1 MPVISTNVN
10 ALYSQNAIKTN
21 ARAMSASMEQLST
34 GSRVNSAKDDAAGLA
49 IGQNMTA
56 QVRGINMAIRNVN
69 DGVNLLQTADGAMA
83 EQANML
89 QRMRELAVQSASGT
103 YSNTQR
109 GYLNT
114 EFAALT
120 SQIDKI
126 GSETTWNGYTLLT
139 GTTGGTTAGT
149 YDFQT
154 GQASGQT
161 VSVAIGAMTVS
172 GLAISGTGAT
182 PGTVG
187 IATAAT
193 AATTIAALDTAI
205 GTLNAQRATLGAKI
219 NQLTYAGDN
228 LSNISGNIQA
238 SRSTIMDTDYA
249 TASTQLSKTQIIQ
262 QAATAMLAQANQ
274 QPQSVLAL
282 LK

>member
-1 MPVISTNVN
+1 MSVINTNVN
-10 ALYSQNAIKTN
+10 ALYSQNAMKTN

-139 GTTGGTTAGT
+139 GTTGGATAGT
-149 YDFQT
+149 FNFQT
-154 GQASGQT
+154 GQTSGT
-161 VSVAIGAMTVS
+161 TIDVAIGSMTVS
-172 GLAISGTGAT
+172 GLAISAT
-182 PGTVG
+182 TAGVG

-193 AATTIAALDTAI
+193 AMTTIAALDTAI

-274 QPQSVLAL
+274 QPQSVLSL

>member
-1 MPVISTNVN
+1 MSVINTNVN
-10 ALYSQNAIKTN
+10 ALAAQQTARTN
-21 ARAMSASMEQLST
+21 SRAMSASMEQLST

-103 YSNTQR
+103 YSDTQR

-114 EFAALT
+114 EFVALQ

-139 GTTGGTTAGT
+139 GTTGGATAGT
-149 YDFQT
+149 FSFQT
-154 GQASGQT
+154 GQTSGT
-161 VSVAIGAMTVS
+161 TIDVAIGSMTVS
-172 GLAISGTGAT
+172 GLGVTATNTIGTA
-182 PGTVG
+182 V
-187 IATAAT
+187 TAAV
-193 AATTIAALDTAI
+193 TIARLDAAI
-205 GTLNAQRATLGAKI
+205 GTLNSQRATLGAKI

-228 LSNISGNIQA
+228 LSNISSNIQA

-274 QPQSVLAL
+274 QPQSVLSL

>member
-1 MPVISTNVN
+1 MPVINTNVS
-10 ALYSQNAIKTN
+10 ALLANQAQTKT
-21 ARAMSASMEQLST
+21 AREMSAAMQQLST
-34 GSRVNSAKDDAAGLA
+34 GSRINSAKDDAAGQA

-56 QVRGINMAIRNVN
+56 QVRGLNQAIRNVN

-89 QRMRELAVQSASGT
+89 QRMRELAVQSSSGT
-103 YSNTQR
+103 YSDTQR

-114 EFAALT
+114 EFVALQA
-120 SQIDKI
+120 QIDKI
-126 GSETTWNGYTLLT
+126 ASETTWNGYALLT
-139 GTTGGTTAGT
+139 GATGGGSTAAGT
-149 YDFQT
+149 YSFQT
-154 GQASGQT
+154 GQSSGQT
-161 VSVAIGAMTVS
+161 IDVVIGAMTAAGLGVSSTNTIATAITAAVTIARVDVAIGA
-172 GLAISGTGAT
+172 
-182 PGTVG
+182 
-187 IATAAT
+187 
-193 AATTIAALDTAI
+193 
-205 GTLNAQRATLGAKI
+205 LNSQRATLGSKI

-228 LSNISGNIQA
+228 LTNISGNVQA

-274 QPQSVLAL
+274 QPQSVLSL

>member
-1 MPVISTNVN
+1 MPVINTNVS
-10 ALYSQNAIKTN
+10 ALLAKQAETKN
-21 ARAMSASMEQLST
+21 AREMSAAMQQLST
-34 GSRVNSAKDDAAGLA
+34 GSRINSAKDDAAGQA

-56 QVRGINMAIRNVN
+56 QVRGLNQAIRNVN
-69 DGVNLLQTADGAMA
+69 DGVNFLQTADGALS

-89 QRMRELAVQSASGT
+89 QRMRELAVQSVSGT
-103 YSNTQR
+103 YSDTQR

-114 EFAALT
+114 EFVALQ

-139 GTTGGTTAGT
+139 GTTGGATTGT
-149 YDFQT
+149 FSFQT

-161 VSVAIGAMTVS
+161 IDVAIGSMTVS
-172 GLAISGTGAT
+172 GLGVTATNTIGTA
-182 PGTVG
+182 V
-187 IATAAT
+187 TAAL
-193 AATTIAALDTAI
+193 TIAKIDTAI
-205 GTLNAQRATLGAKI
+205 ATLNSQRATLGSKI

-228 LSNISGNIQA
+228 LTNISGNVQA

-249 TASTQLSKTQIIQ
+249 TASTQLSKSQIIQ
-262 QAATAMLAQANQ
+262 QASTAMLAQANQ
-274 QPQSVLAL
+274 QPMSVLAL

>member
-89 QRMRELAVQSASGT
+89 QRMRELAVQSSSGT
-103 YSNTQR
+103 YSDTQR

-114 EFAALT
+114 EFSALS

-139 GTTGGTTAGT
+139 GTTGGATAGT
-149 YDFQT
+149 FSFQT
-154 GQASGQT
+154 GQTSGT
-161 VSVAIGAMTVS
+161 TIDVAIGSMTVS
-172 GLAISGTGAT
+172 GLGVTATNTIGTA
-182 PGTVG
+182 V
-187 IATAAT
+187 TAAL
-193 AATTIAALDTAI
+193 TIAKLDTAI
-205 GTLNAQRATLGAKI
+205 GTLNSQRATLGAKI

-274 QPQSVLAL
+274 QPQSVLSL

>member
-1 MPVISTNVN
+1 MPVINTNVS
-10 ALYSQNAIKTN
+10 ALLAQQAQTIN
-21 ARAMSASMEQLST
+21 AREMSAAMQQLST
-34 GSRVNSAKDDAAGLA
+34 GSRISSAKDDAAGQA
-49 IGQNMTA
+49 IGQTMTA
-56 QVRGINMAIRNVN
+56 QVRGLNQAIRNVN
-69 DGVNLLQTADGAMA
+69 DGVNFLQTADGALS

-89 QRMRELAVQSASGT
+89 QRMRELAVQSSSGT
-103 YSNTQR
+103 YSDTQR

-114 EFAALT
+114 EFVALQ

-149 YDFQT
+149 FSFQT

-161 VSVAIGAMTVS
+161 IDVAIGSMTVS
-172 GLAISGTGAT
+172 GLGVTATNTIGTA
-182 PGTVG
+182 V
-187 IATAAT
+187 TAAL
-193 AATTIAALDTAI
+193 TIAKIDTAI
-205 GTLNAQRATLGAKI
+205 GTLNSQRATLGSKI

-228 LSNISGNIQA
+228 LTNISGNVQA

-249 TASTQLSKTQIIQ
+249 TASTQLSKSQIIQ
-262 QAATAMLAQANQ
+262 QASTAILAQANQ
-274 QPQSVLAL
+274 QPMSVLAL

>member
-1 MPVISTNVN
+1 MPVINTNVS
-10 ALYSQNAIKTN
+10 ALQANQAQIKN
-21 ARAMSASMEQLST
+21 AREMSAAMQQLST
-34 GSRVNSAKDDAAGLA
+34 GSRISSAKDDAAGQA

-56 QVRGINMAIRNVN
+56 QVKGLNQAIRNVN

-89 QRMRELAVQSASGT
+89 QRMRELAVQSSSGT
-103 YSNTQR
+103 YSDTQR

-114 EFAALT
+114 EFAALN

-126 GSETTWNGYTLLT
+126 AAETTWNGYTLLT
-139 GTTGGTTAGT
+139 GTTGGSTAGT

-161 VSVAIGAMTVS
+161 ISVVIGAMTAA
-172 GLAISGTGAT
+172 GLGVTATNTIGTA
-182 PGTVG
+182 V
-187 IATAAT
+187 TAA
-193 AATTIAALDTAI
+193 ATIAKLDTAI
-205 GTLNAQRATLGAKI
+205 GALNSQRATLGAKI
-219 NQLTYAGDN
+219 NQMTYAGDN
-228 LSNISGNIQA
+228 LTSISGNIQA

-249 TASTQLSKTQIIQ
+249 TASTQLSKSQIIQ
-262 QAATAMLAQANQ
+262 QASTAMLAQANQ
-274 QPQSVLAL
+274 QPMSVLAL

>member
-1 MPVISTNVN
+1 MSVISTNVN
-10 ALYSQNAIKTN
+10 ALYSQNAMKTN

-34 GSRVNSAKDDAAGLA
+34 GNRVNSAKDDAAGLA

-89 QRMRELAVQSASGT
+89 QRMRELAVQSSSGT
-103 YSNTQR
+103 YSDTQR

-114 EFAALT
+114 EFVALQ

-139 GTTGGTTAGT
+139 GTTGGATTGT
-149 YDFQT
+149 FSFQT
-154 GQASGQT
+154 GQTSGT
-161 VSVAIGAMTVS
+161 TIDVAIGSMTVS
-172 GLAISGTGAT
+172 GLGVTATNTIGTA
-182 PGTVG
+182 V
-187 IATAAT
+187 TAAV
-193 AATTIAALDTAI
+193 TIAKLDAAI
-205 GTLNAQRATLGAKI
+205 GTLNSQRATLGAKI

-228 LSNISGNIQA
+228 LSNISSNIQA

-274 QPQSVLAL
+274 QPQSVLSL

>member
-1 MPVISTNVN
+1 MPVINTNVS
-10 ALYSQNAIKTN
+10 ALLAKQAETKN
-21 ARAMSASMEQLST
+21 AREMSAAMQQLST
-34 GSRVNSAKDDAAGLA
+34 GSRINSAKDDAAGQA

-56 QVRGINMAIRNVN
+56 QVRGLNQAIRNVN
-69 DGVNLLQTADGAMA
+69 DGVNFLQTADGALS

-89 QRMRELAVQSASGT
+89 QRMRELAVQSVSGT
-103 YSNTQR
+103 YSDTQR

-114 EFAALT
+114 EFVALQ

-139 GTTGGTTAGT
+139 GTTGGATTGT
-149 YDFQT
+149 FSFQT

-161 VSVAIGAMTVS
+161 IDVAIGSMTVS
-172 GLAISGTGAT
+172 GLGVTATNTIGTA
-182 PGTVG
+182 V
-187 IATAAT
+187 TAAL
-193 AATTIAALDTAI
+193 TIAKIDTAI
-205 GTLNAQRATLGAKI
+205 GTLNSQRATLGSKI

-228 LSNISGNIQA
+228 LTNISGNIQA

-249 TASTQLSKTQIIQ
+249 TASTQLSKSQIIQ
-262 QAATAMLAQANQ
+262 QASTAMLAQANQ
-274 QPQSVLAL
+274 QPMSVLAL

>member
-1 MPVISTNVN
+1 
-10 ALYSQNAIKTN
+10 
-21 ARAMSASMEQLST
+21 MEQLST

-69 DGVNLLQTADGAMA
+69 DGINLLQTADGAMA

-103 YSNTQR
+103 YSDTQR

-114 EFAALT
+114 EFSALS

-126 GSETTWNGYTLLT
+126 GSETTWNGYALLT
-139 GTTGGTTAGT
+139 GTTGGATAGT
-149 YDFQT
+149 FSFQT

-161 VSVAIGAMTVS
+161 INVAIGSMTVS
-172 GLAISGTGAT
+172 GLAISAT
-182 PGTVG
+182 TAGVG

-193 AATTIAALDTAI
+193 AATTIAAIDTAI
-205 GTLNAQRATLGAKI
+205 GTLNAQRATLGSRI
-219 NQLTYAGDN
+219 NQMTYAGDN

-274 QPQSVLAL
+274 QPQSVLSL

>member
-1 MPVISTNVN
+1 MPVINTNVS
-10 ALYSQNAIKTN
+10 ALLANQAQTKT
-21 ARAMSASMEQLST
+21 AREMSAAMQQLST
-34 GSRVNSAKDDAAGLA
+34 GSRINSAKDDAAGQA

-56 QVRGINMAIRNVN
+56 QVRGLNQAIRNVN
-69 DGVNLLQTADGAMA
+69 DGVNFLQTADGALS

-89 QRMRELAVQSASGT
+89 QRMRELAVQSSSGT
-103 YSNTQR
+103 YSDTQR

-114 EFAALT
+114 EFVALQ

-139 GTTGGTTAGT
+139 GTTGGATTGT
-149 YDFQT
+149 FSFQT

-161 VSVAIGAMTVS
+161 IDVAIGSMTVS
-172 GLAISGTGAT
+172 GLGVTATNTIGTA
-182 PGTVG
+182 V
-187 IATAAT
+187 TAAL
-193 AATTIAALDTAI
+193 TIAKIDTAI
-205 GTLNAQRATLGAKI
+205 GTLNSQRATLGSKI

-228 LSNISGNIQA
+228 LTNISGNVQA

-274 QPQSVLAL
+274 QPQSVLSL

>member
-1 MPVISTNVN
+1 MPVINTNVS
-10 ALYSQNAIKTN
+10 ALLAKQAETKN
-21 ARAMSASMEQLST
+21 AREMSAAMQQLST
-34 GSRVNSAKDDAAGLA
+34 GSRINSAKDDAAGQA

-56 QVRGINMAIRNVN
+56 QVRGLNQAIRNVN
-69 DGVNLLQTADGAMA
+69 DGVNFLQTADGALS

-89 QRMRELAVQSASGT
+89 QRMRELAVQSVSGT
-103 YSNTQR
+103 YSDTQR

-114 EFAALT
+114 EFVALQ

-139 GTTGGTTAGT
+139 GTTGGATTGT
-149 YDFQT
+149 FSFQT

-161 VSVAIGAMTVS
+161 IDVAIGSMTVS
-172 GLAISGTGAT
+172 GLGVTATNTIGTA
-182 PGTVG
+182 V
-187 IATAAT
+187 TAAL
-193 AATTIAALDTAI
+193 TIAKIDTAI
-205 GTLNAQRATLGAKI
+205 GTLNSQRATLGSKI

-228 LSNISGNIQA
+228 LTNISGNVQA

-249 TASTQLSKTQIIQ
+249 TASTQLSKSQIIQ
-262 QAATAMLAQANQ
+262 QASTAMLAQANQ
-274 QPQSVLAL
+274 QPMSVLAL

>member
-56 QVRGINMAIRNVN
+56 QVRGINIAIRNVN

-89 QRMRELAVQSASGT
+89 QRMRELAVQSSSGT
-103 YSNTQR
+103 YSDTQR

-114 EFAALT
+114 ELNALQT
-120 SQIDKI
+120 QIDKI

-139 GTTGGTTAGT
+139 GSTGGTTAGT
-149 YDFQT
+149 YSFQT
-154 GQASGQT
+154 GQSSGT
-161 VSVAIGAMTVS
+161 TIDVAIGSMTIS
-172 GLAISGTGAT
+172 GLVISNAGTG
-182 PGTVG
+182 G
-187 IATAAT
+187 IGIGTAAS
-193 AATTIAALDTAI
+193 AQTTIGLLDLAI
-205 GTLNAQRATLGAKI
+205 GKINTQRATLGAKI

-274 QPQSVLAL
+274 QPQSVLSL

>member
-10 ALYSQNAIKTN
+10 ALYSQNAMKTN

-34 GSRVNSAKDDAAGLA
+34 GNRVNSAKDDAAGQA

-56 QVRGINMAIRNVN
+56 QVRGLNQAIRNVN
-69 DGVNLLQTADGAMA
+69 DGVNFLQTADGALS

-89 QRMRELAVQSASGT
+89 QRMRELAVQSSSGT
-103 YSNTQR
+103 YSDTQR

-114 EFAALT
+114 EFSALS

-149 YDFQT
+149 FSFQT
-154 GQASGQT
+154 GQTSGQT
-161 VSVAIGAMTVS
+161 ISVAIGSMTVS
-172 GLAISGTGAT
+172 GLAISAT
-182 PGTVG
+182 TAGVG
-187 IATAAT
+187 IATATT
-193 AATTIAALDTAI
+193 AMTTIAAIDTAI
-205 GTLNAQRATLGAKI
+205 NTLNSQRATLGAKI

-274 QPQSVLAL
+274 QPQSVLSL